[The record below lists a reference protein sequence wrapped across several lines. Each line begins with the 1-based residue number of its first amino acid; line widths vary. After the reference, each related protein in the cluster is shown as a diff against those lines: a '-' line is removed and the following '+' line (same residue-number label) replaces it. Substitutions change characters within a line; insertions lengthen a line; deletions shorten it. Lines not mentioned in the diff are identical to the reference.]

1 MSKEKTLKALSGI
14 HEGTEYKYTCCAQ
27 NGCWDASCIIKCEV
41 KDGKLISISPDDSV
55 NPNSP
60 REDVGEGGFRQG
72 MVQMRPCAMGH
83 AWKGELNASTR
94 ILYPL
99 KRVGGKG
106 PGNGSFERISWEEA
120 LDTIAAKLKEFK
132 EKYGPYC
139 IAHSVDDCFES
150 CSFSRETG
158 GGAASVSA

>member
-27 NGCWDASCIIKCEV
+27 NGCWDASCIIKCEG

-72 MVQMRPCAMGH
+72 MVQTRPCAMGH

-94 ILYPL
+94 
-99 KRVGGKG
+99 V
-106 PGNGSFERISWEEA
+106 F
-120 LDTIAAKLKEFK
+120 
-132 EKYGPYC
+132 
-139 IAHSVDDCFES
+139 
-150 CSFSRETG
+150 
-158 GGAASVSA
+158 VSAQTRGWERSGKRIVRTHIVGRGA